1 MLLLIKTVKARI
13 LLELYVCYV
22 TLTMH
27 KEVAFM
33 KLMTKAV
40 VAGVLSVLTGFSLS
54 SAQTTFPDRSPT
66 VDPERERTIQREQAV
81 SERVPHDR
89 TVVRE
94 RVVERRHEG
103 ELYVAGFGGY
113 TLGHSFTNLDG
124 TGTLKGTGV
133 ESLDLANSAVYG
145 MKVGY
150 FLPTRHMNWLGF
162 ELEGFSTTPHLE
174 QQNGFSAG
182 SNLRVSTVAMNVI
195 VRKRLGCHERD
206 GHDRTRHASTY
217 DKDGRHYDEDDWSPE
232 DENAR
237 CPLQIYAGAGPAIF
251 FAQTSNRFASSSEN
265 GEVGV
270 NALAGVKYFVHRK
283 MSIFGE
289 YKFNYAGFD
298 FNEYGS
304 PASAGGSGG
313 ITGNY
318 KASHFVG
325 GLAVHF

>member
-1 MLLLIKTVKARI
+1 
-13 LLELYVCYV
+13 
-22 TLTMH
+22 
-27 KEVAFM
+27 M
-33 KLMTKAV
+33 KLMTKGI

-54 SAQTTFPDRSPT
+54 SAQTTFPDRSST
-66 VDPERERTIQREQAV
+66 VDPESGRTIQHEQAV
-81 SERVPHDR
+81 GERVPQDR
-89 TVVRE
+89 VVMKE

-150 FLPTRHMNWLGF
+150 FLPTHRMNWLGF
-162 ELEGFSTTPHLE
+162 ELEGFSTSPHLE
-174 QQNGFSAG
+174 QQNGFSDG
-182 SNLRVSTVAMNVI
+182 SNLRVTTVAMNVI
-195 VRKRLGCHERD
+195 ARKRLGCHDRD
-206 GHDRTRHASTY
+206 RHDRTRHATTY
-217 DKDGRHYDEDDWSPE
+217 DKDGRHYDKDDKDGRHYDKDGRHYYEDDWSPE